1 MTEAD
6 TTAGLRVPEP
16 QQFHGVKSLV
26 VSAAF
31 VVKLAAASTTGAR
44 QCFLDLNAATHLG
57 MGTLAESS
65 TQFREMLPEI
75 KAKLDYVLRAANDDL
90 IEDGMRNAVNQRLP
104 ELVVKHFDTVIP
116 ALISVLE
123 TGRTTGTIAAEV
135 LKELGRVR
143 NTASHPMR
151 RWALE
156 RALRSPS
163 PVIRDGAGLGLARL
177 SDPDS
182 LPYLRRAI
190 EDERDPQTRA
200 DLRLVLNELSEA
212 IQNGIPPADR
222 H

>member
-1 MTEAD
+1 
-6 TTAGLRVPEP
+6 
-16 QQFHGVKSLV
+16 
-26 VSAAF
+26 
-31 VVKLAAASTTGAR
+31 
-44 QCFLDLNAATHLG
+44 
-57 MGTLAESS
+57 
-65 TQFREMLPEI
+65 MLPEI
-75 KAKLDYVLRAANDDL
+75 KAKLDYVLSAANDDL
-90 IEDGMRNAVNQRLP
+90 IEDGMRNAVTQRLP

-123 TGRTTGTIAAEV
+123 TGRTTGAIAAEV

-143 NTASHPMR
+143 NTASHAMR

-163 PVIRDGAGLGLARL
+163 PIIRDGAGLGLARL

-190 EDERDPQTRA
+190 EHEHDPQARA
-200 DLRLVLNELSEA
+200 DLRLVLDELSEA
-212 IQNGIPPADR
+212 IENGIPSADC